1 MKVSITSVHFKT
13 DKKLEDFI
21 QDKVSKLSSFYEGLL
36 STEVTLKIDKN
47 EKAGNKIAEIQ
58 LFMPGNKLFA
68 KKQSSS
74 FEESTDTAIDALK
87 KQLTRHK
94 EKIRGI

>member
-1 MKVSITSVHFKT
+1 MKVSITSVRFKA

-21 QDKVSKLSSFYEGLL
+21 QEKVSKLSSFYEGLL
-36 STEVTLKIDKN
+36 TTEVTLKVDKN

-58 LFMPGNKLFA
+58 LTMPGNKLFA
-68 KKQSSS
+68 KKQSAT
-74 FEESTDTAIDALK
+74 FEESTDTAVDALK
-87 KQLTRHK
+87 KQLTKHK